1 MGILIDVIL
10 IAFVILNI
18 IIGYKKG
25 LISVVFS
32 ICAFL
37 ISIIVTLI
45 LFKPVSSIIINN
57 TEIDN
62 KIRQAIVNNNE
73 NDEQISEEENAN
85 TLQKYIDNSIKNIEN
100 QAKEQVIESVADN
113 VSQKAVEILTGI
125 VLFLIVRIIVNL
137 LKFLLENIANIP
149 LIKQLN
155 KIGGI
160 AYGVVKSI
168 IIVYLVLT
176 ILFFVVSINSNGIVA
191 NMIETSYV
199 TKMLYTNN
207 ILVKYC
213 LLSKN
218 LL

>member
-62 KIRQAIVNNNE
+62 KIRQAIVNNTE
-73 NDEQISEEENAN
+73 NDEQNNEEENAN